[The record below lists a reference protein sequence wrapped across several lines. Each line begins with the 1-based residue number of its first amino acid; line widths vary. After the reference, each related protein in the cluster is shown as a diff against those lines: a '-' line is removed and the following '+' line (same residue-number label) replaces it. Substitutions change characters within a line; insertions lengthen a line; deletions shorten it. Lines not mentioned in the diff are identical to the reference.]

1 MSNALPQYFDPRRL
15 AAQGIRSAG
24 TIDSAGMER
33 LGESLAGSAPV
44 DVTVELQVFEDEG
57 GRVRVTGTVAA
68 TLQLTCQRCME
79 PAAIPVSGEFS
90 LVPVATADEAEGVPD
105 DAEPLILEKG
115 PQVSL
120 RELVEDEL
128 ILALPVIARHEDI
141 EECGSRARILA
152 EIQQAATDEHVDEQ
166 ETGGT
171 VEHAQDEER
180 KNPFDVLKKLK
191 TDHSD

>member
-15 AAQGIRSAG
+15 AAQGVRVAG
-24 TIDSAGMER
+24 VIDSTGMER
-33 LGESLAGSAPV
+33 LGESLADTAPV
-44 DVTVELQVFEDEG
+44 DVTVELQVFEDDG
-57 GRVRVTGTVAA
+57 GRARVTGTVAA

-79 PAAIPVSGEFS
+79 PAGIPVSGEFS
-90 LVPVATADEAEGVPD
+90 LVPVASPDEADSIPD
-105 DAEPLILEKG
+105 DAEPLVLEKG

-128 ILALPVIARHEDI
+128 ILALPVIARHDDI

-152 EIQQAATDEHVDEQ
+152 EIQQAATENDTGEQEAGETKEHV
-166 ETGGT
+166 
-171 VEHAQDEER
+171 QDEER